1 MPQGSIASPGWFV
14 KAINEV
20 TKDLERV
27 AAYLDD
33 IIAFDPNP
41 FARTAKILARFERLR
56 KHHLKLSPAKAK
68 IGATTAHFLGH
79 TIAAGGFSPN
89 SDKVAGL
96 TKMPMPES

>member
-68 IGATTAHFLGH
+68 IGATTA
-79 TIAAGGFSPN
+79 GGFDPN
-89 SDKVAGL
+89 SDKVAAL
-96 TKMPMPES
+96 AKMPIPT